1 MNGWPARWHQHL
13 ASERRLSPASVARY
27 QAHLQ
32 RLQALVASCR
42 SCEPALLDVA
52 PHELREALAS
62 LHRRG
67 LGGRTLAQW
76 LAAIRNYYSF
86 LQREGVCEGNPCA
99 GLKPPKAPR
108 KLPGVL
114 DPEAVQQ
121 LVEIDVSAQLGVR
134 DRALL
139 ELFYAAGL
147 RLSELTGL
155 RWQDLDF
162 AEAQVRVLGK
172 GNKTRIVPF
181 GSFAQTALQALADEQ
196 GAVPDAP
203 VFSGRAGKALSGRAV
218 QLRLKTL
225 AQRQGVWQRV
235 YPHLLRHC
243 FASHL
248 LESSSDL
255 RSVQELL
262 GHADISTTQVY
273 THLNFQHLAQ
283 VYDAAHPRA
292 RRK

>member
-1 MNGWPARWHQHL
+1 MTTWPARWLQHL
-13 ASERRLSPASVARY
+13 ASERRLSPTSVARY

-32 RLQALVASCR
+32 RLQALLASRR
-42 SCEPALLDVA
+42 SCEPELLDIA
-52 PHELREALAS
+52 PHELREALTT

-76 LAAIRNYYSF
+76 LAAIRNYYCF
-86 LQREGVCEGNPCA
+86 LQREGVCLGNPCA

-114 DPEAVQQ
+114 DQETVQQ
-121 LVEIDVSAQLGVR
+121 LVEVDVSAELGIR

-139 ELFYAAGL
+139 ELFYSSGL

-155 RWQDLDF
+155 HWQDLDF

-172 GNKTRIVPF
+172 GNKTRIVPL
-181 GSFAQTALQALADEQ
+181 GSFAIEALQALAAEQ
-196 GAVPDAP
+196 VIAPGAP

-283 VYDAAHPRA
+283 VYDSAHPRA